1 MKANGIAGYLLFEA
15 GSGIPIGPEEKGGLR
30 KADSR
35 RAEEDLDTLFLQTP
49 IAKVGLTKLTIPADD
64 KILRKVRR
72 SMNKKI
78 FR

>member
-1 MKANGIAGYLLFEA
+1 MPPCIN
-15 GSGIPIGPEEKGGLR
+15 SEEKGGLR

-35 RAEEDLDTLFLQTP
+35 RAEEDLDTLFLQTS

-72 SMNKKI
+72 SINKR
-78 FR
+78 FLGEFY